1 MINIYRVLRT
11 GFVDFWRN
19 RWLSLAT
26 IAVMT
31 VTIFTI
37 ALSILLSFAINQ
49 TAKTLESQLDVKVFF
64 NDAATMDQI
73 NSLKNTLLARSDV
86 QSVTFTSKQQALQQF
101 RAESKYRTTVLQ
113 LLDQGYGN
121 DLPSSISIKTTDPS
135 YLSDV
140 ASFVSQPTY
149 APLVKQVS
157 YQENKQL
164 IDKFIS
170 STAFVKELGWVLSAL
185 FIGISVLVIYNTV
198 MLMIFNR
205 REEIEIMQLVGAS
218 SWYIR
223 SPFVLEGVVYG
234 LSASVITTIIL
245 VLIAKTLSP
254 YVDNYI
260 NSPSFHFMQF
270 FTNHLL
276 FIIGVEIFVG
286 VVIGAACSYLAVRKH
301 LRSNG

>member
-1 MINIYRVLRT
+1 MVNVYRVLRT

-19 RWLSLAT
+19 RWLALAT

-37 ALSILLSFAINQ
+37 ALSILLNFAINQ

-73 NSLKNTLLARSDV
+73 NTLENALKARNDV
-86 QSVTFTSKQQALQQF
+86 QSVSFTSKQQALQQF
-101 RAESKYRTTVLQ
+101 REESKYRQTVLQ
-113 LLDQGYGN
+113 LLNQGYGN
-121 DLPSSISIKTTDPS
+121 DLPSSISIKATDPS
-135 YLSDV
+135 YLSDI

-149 APLVKQVS
+149 SPLIKQVS

-170 STAFVKELGWVLSAL
+170 SANFIKELGWILSVL
-185 FIGISVLVIYNTV
+185 FIIISILVIYNTI
-198 MLMIFNR
+198 MLMIFSR

-223 SPFVLEGVVYG
+223 APFILEGVVYG
-234 LSASVITTIIL
+234 LAASIITTVIL
-245 VLIAKTLSP
+245 LLVAHSVAP
-254 YVDNYI
+254 YIDNYI
-260 NSPSFHFMQF
+260 NSPSFHFTKF
-270 FTNHLL
+270 FMDHLL
-276 FIIGVEIFVG
+276 FITATEIFVG
-286 VVIGAACSYLAVRKH
+286 VVIGAACSYLAIRKH
-301 LRSNG
+301 LT